1 MNRAARARHSARLTE
16 RANERIFPYLFIIN
30 HKIYLYLCFFFL
42 IMLQEKCEI
51 SFIKILNENFLFFFL
66 LFLFQALNL
75 YATKLA
81 GGVLEST

>member
-1 MNRAARARHSARLTE
+1 
-16 RANERIFPYLFIIN
+16 
-30 HKIYLYLCFFFL
+30 
-42 IMLQEKCEI
+42 MLQEKCEI
-51 SFIKILNENFLFFFL
+51 SFIKILNENVSFSFL